1 MTRQLDQ
8 TSRKSGRMDFT
19 MEVIRT
25 DDATRT
31 VTVLISPDPRR
42 YDKVSHEGKEWYR
55 DKYLRML
62 ISLDEMAQQMRGLP
76 IYQISPSIELALD
89 YAVERKFALDHEL
102 TTGEYSP
109 PRQAAMSHR
118 QLESDPTSRCVAF
131 LSVDICGGTAL
142 RKEDAESFD
151 RAHDLFMRE
160 LGTLVGQFHGT
171 LLTSTGDGF
180 IACIDHPSFTSLCDA
195 TVDLGL
201 SLLIVLRNSLNPA
214 LESAGLKPL
223 KIRIG
228 ADYGELSIRT
238 ISIPPTGFSKQ
249 EVASDALNRAVKI
262 QESCMPN
269 EFRIGRDLYELVHVQ
284 WLERA
289 TETPFV
295 AETVGISGYKT
306 YLMK

>member
-1 MTRQLDQ
+1 
-8 TSRKSGRMDFT
+8 
-19 MEVIRT
+19 
-25 DDATRT
+25 
-31 VTVLISPDPRR
+31 
-42 YDKVSHEGKEWYR
+42 
-55 DKYLRML
+55 ML
-62 ISLDEMAQQMRGLP
+62 ISLDEMAQQMQGLP
-76 IYQISPSIELALD
+76 IYQISPSIALTLD

-109 PRQAAMSHR
+109 PRQAAIPHR
-118 QLESDPTSRCVAF
+118 QLESDPTNRCVAF

-151 RAHDLFMRE
+151 RANDLFMRE

-171 LLTSTGDGF
+171 ILTTTGDGF

-201 SLLIVLRNSLNPA
+201 SLLVVLRNSLNPA
-214 LESAGLKPL
+214 LENAGLKPL
-223 KIRIG
+223 NIRIG
-228 ADYGELSIRT
+228 ADYGELSIRA
-238 ISIPPTGFSKQ
+238 ISIPPTAFSKQ

-262 QESCMPN
+262 QESCKPN
-269 EFRIGRDLYELVHVQ
+269 EFRIGRDLYELVHVK

-295 AETVGISGYKT
+295 ADVGIPGYKT